1 MNSVILKGRIVND
14 IELKTTQNGIEL
26 VSFRVA
32 VKRKFKDKDG
42 NYQSDFIN
50 VIAFKGTAKF
60 LNSYGEKGRMILL
73 QGSLQSKQYEDSQG
87 KKITAYEVIA
97 NEIDILDRKN
107 DNLGRFEIDD
117 DFKEPTPEAKQWYK
131 DLKDNHNNS
140 TPPPDVYTDT
150 NELEYDPFTEK

>member
-14 IELKTTQNGIEL
+14 IELKTTPNGIEL

-50 VIAFKGTAKF
+50 VIAFKNTAKF

-107 DNLGRFEIDD
+107 DNLGKIEDATVIVN
-117 DFKEPTPEAKQWYK
+117 T
-131 DLKDNHNNS
+131 NIV
-140 TPPPDVYTDT
+140 PDVYNNAND
-150 NELEYDPFTEK
+150 LEYDPFTEK